1 MENTQENRKIYGKK
15 SAIIKFNNNVIE
27 NKDTSI
33 ILRTLI
39 DNKTSQNVYI
49 FVLNYTLNGIPYE
62 VILGKLQLNKG
73 AGNLS
78 EKAKVIQEFV
88 YKQISANNKGRNN
101 YDFCS
106 HLDNICVKKDIPFM
120 YTEEGTNIVTNNTN
134 EDKVM
139 ERTYFCDEENNIL
152 KLKCLKPEKR
162 MDLYI
167 SKANIRK
174 KIDENI
180 KQNKAIEAAQNDLGP
195 KMMEEF
201 KLGKKLKDFKSEQSE
216 EVIFSTRKA
225 LIEYLIQGKLQKR
238 NEDKGDIKNKITI
251 QEYLKI
257 KKHYKEK
264 ENREVQIDPSM
275 VIGYPP
281 EETIEEKFFRLKEK
295 AIAIDIKKMLEKEH
309 SDYVE
314 NEINDEK
321 NAEKES
327 MRNANIY
334 NSINNY
340 KTIFDFI
347 KQGKDLNT
355 QFCYSV
361 TPNGFKDLKAIVEK
375 QLKKQPD
382 IKAEEVEEILHYLK
396 LKEEILENVKLNK
409 GNGYL
414 DLYDKNDKIKEF
426 IEFVMRTN
434 SRDYTRAE
442 EKNILA
448 DVYTDMIDNMILR
461 HEDAVKLYNGY
472 ASKFNAEICEIPN
485 KTSIKTVPESPED
498 HDSEDAR

>member
-180 KQNKAIEAAQNDLGP
+180 KQNKAI
-195 KMMEEF
+195 
-201 KLGKKLKDFKSEQSE
+201 
-216 EVIFSTRKA
+216 
-225 LIEYLIQGKLQKR
+225 
-238 NEDKGDIKNKITI
+238 
-251 QEYLKI
+251 
-257 KKHYKEK
+257 
-264 ENREVQIDPSM
+264 
-275 VIGYPP
+275 
-281 EETIEEKFFRLKEK
+281 
-295 AIAIDIKKMLEKEH
+295 
-309 SDYVE
+309 
-314 NEINDEK
+314 
-321 NAEKES
+321 
-327 MRNANIY
+327 
-334 NSINNY
+334 
-340 KTIFDFI
+340 
-347 KQGKDLNT
+347 
-355 QFCYSV
+355 
-361 TPNGFKDLKAIVEK
+361 
-375 QLKKQPD
+375 
-382 IKAEEVEEILHYLK
+382 
-396 LKEEILENVKLNK
+396 
-409 GNGYL
+409 
-414 DLYDKNDKIKEF
+414 
-426 IEFVMRTN
+426 
-434 SRDYTRAE
+434 
-442 EKNILA
+442 
-448 DVYTDMIDNMILR
+448 
-461 HEDAVKLYNGY
+461 
-472 ASKFNAEICEIPN
+472 
-485 KTSIKTVPESPED
+485 
-498 HDSEDAR
+498 